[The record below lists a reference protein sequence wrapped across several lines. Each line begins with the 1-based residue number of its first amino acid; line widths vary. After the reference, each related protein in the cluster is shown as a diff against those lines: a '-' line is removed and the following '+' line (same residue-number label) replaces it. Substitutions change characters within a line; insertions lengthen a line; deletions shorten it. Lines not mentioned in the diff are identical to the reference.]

1 MKHVKFCDLEQFLK
15 TGREIE
21 FVYKGKQY
29 SITNDS
35 TGYWN
40 FCLDEDTG
48 SILLKKLCPYGE
60 LDYLA
65 KMIADTNI
73 DDITIRQI
81 FDELLYDQSSL
92 CIL

>member
-1 MKHVKFCDLEQFLK
+1 MKEIRFNDLEQFLK

-21 FVYKGKQY
+21 FAYKGKSY

-35 TGYWN
+35 AGHWN

-48 SILLKKLCPYGE
+48 SVLLEQICPFKE

-65 KMIADTNI
+65 KRIA
-73 DDITIRQI
+73 DITIDGISIRQM
-81 FDELLYDQSSL
+81 FDELLYDKSL
-92 CIL
+92 LDIM